1 MRALR
6 IAVALLMLAG
16 AGLAQTS
23 SEQNLRLDQV
33 VDRIVQQEAN
43 FMDSLH
49 HYAPLVETY
58 IQEMQLEKELGAVP
72 LRDTYFLAKADFS
85 QGIRDRIFIGA
96 GSNEHHR
103 LAAFSKLKPGSPF
116 AMRFVEAGFLQ
127 GIILDT
133 GGFDQSNYKF
143 DLLRREFLGDVRCM
157 VFDVTPRKGS
167 GQGRF
172 MGRIWVEDQDYH
184 VVRFSGVRVNAPK
197 FRYYFHFD
205 SWRVNM
211 GPAPGVWLPA
221 YVYTEEND
229 KEFGGVHHAHFK
241 AQTRLWGYN
250 LRNAN
255 RQDEMTSVLVEAP
268 NAVADHSE
276 QTQDRGPLEALHA
289 WQRQSEDNVTDRM
302 ERAGLL
308 APRGDVEKV
317 LETVVNNIVVT
328 NNLDIQP
335 EVRCRVLLTA
345 PLESFT
351 MAHTIVV
358 SRGLIDTLPD
368 EASLGMVLAH
378 ELAHVV
384 LGHALDTRWA
394 FSDRMIFSDYEAF
407 RRLDFRR
414 NPVEEQAADEK
425 AVELLQKSPYA
436 GKLNEGGLFLRALSA
451 RSKEVP
457 NLVTAHLGNRMAL
470 GNSAVRLQNV
480 AQSAPE
486 LNLKQVDQ
494 IAALPLGARLKVDPW
509 SDRVEMMKSK
519 PLAATSAREKMPFE
533 VTPFAPFLTRRP
545 AGAAP
550 LSGGTTAQASPAPA
564 AAETPAVVVEDK
576 PSTQDR

>member
-1 MRALR
+1 MRALK

-16 AGLAQTS
+16 AGLAQTTS
-23 SEQNLRLDQV
+23 TPNMTLDQV
-33 VDRIVQQEAN
+33 VDRVVQQEAA

-49 HYAPLVETY
+49 DYGPLVETY
-58 IQEMQLEKELGAVP
+58 IQEMHADKELGTVP
-72 LRDTYFLAKADFS
+72 ERDQYFLAKADFS

-96 GSNEHHR
+96 GSNSARHR
-103 LAAFSKLKPGSPF
+103 LAVFSKLLPASPF
-116 AMRFVEAGFLQ
+116 VMKYVEAGFLQ

-143 DLLRREFLGDVRCM
+143 DFLRREFLGDVRCL

-184 VVRFSGVRVNAPK
+184 VVRFSGVRVNAPRL
-197 FRYYFHFD
+197 RYYFHFD

-211 GPAPGVWLPA
+211 GPGAWLPA

-250 LRNAN
+250 LKNAN

-268 NAVADHSE
+268 NAVSDHSE

-317 LETVVNNIVVT
+317 LETVVNNILVT
-328 NNLDIQP
+328 NNIDIQP

-345 PLESFT
+345 PLESFA
-351 MAHTIVV
+351 MAHTIVI

-368 EASLGMVLAH
+368 EASLAMILSH
-378 ELAHVV
+378 ELGHIV

-414 NPVEEQAADEK
+414 NPAEELAADQK
-425 AVELLQKSPYA
+425 AVELLQKSPYN
-436 GKLNEGGLFLRALSA
+436 GKLNEGGLFLRALA
-451 RSKEVP
+451 LRSKELP
-457 NLVTAHLGNRMAL
+457 NLVTAHLGNRLAL
-470 GNSAVRLQNV
+470 GNQVVRLQTV
-480 AQSAPE
+480 AQSSPE
-486 LNLKQVDQ
+486 LKLTQVDQ
-494 IAALPLGARLKVDPW
+494 IAALPLGARLKLDPW

-545 AGAAP
+545 SSSAAAA
-550 LSGGTTAQASPAPA
+550 SGGTTAQATPA
-564 AAETPAVVVEDK
+564 AAPVAPPTAAVEEKPATED
-576 PSTQDR
+576 R

>member
-1 MRALR
+1 MRVMR
-6 IAVALLMLAG
+6 IAVAVLMLAG
-16 AGLAQTS
+16 MGLSQSA
-23 SEQNLRLDQV
+23 SEQNMRLDQV
-33 VDRIVQQEAN
+33 VDRVVQQEAR
-43 FMDSLH
+43 FMDSLRI
-49 HYAPLVETY
+49 YSPLVETY
-58 IQEMQLEKELGAVP
+58 IQETRADKELGQVP
-72 LRDTYFLAKADFS
+72 ERDHYFLAKADFS
-85 QGIRDRIFIGA
+85 QSIRDRLFIG
-96 GSNEHHR
+96 GDSGNGHHR
-103 LAAFSKLKPGSPF
+103 LKFISKLYANPF
-116 AMRFVEAGFLQ
+116 QMKFVETGFLQ
-127 GIILDT
+127 GIIVDT

-172 MGRIWVEDQDYH
+172 MGRIWVEDQNYQI
-184 VVRFSGVRVNAPK
+184 VRFSGVRVNAPK

-211 GPAPGVWLPA
+211 GPGMWLPA

-276 QTQDRGPLEALHA
+276 QSQDRGPLEALHA
-289 WQRQSEDNVTDRM
+289 WQRQSEDNVVDRM

-317 LETVVNNIVVT
+317 LETVVNNIIVT

-351 MAHTIVV
+351 MAHTIVI

-368 EASLGMVLAH
+368 EASLAMILAH
-378 ELAHVV
+378 ELGHVT
-384 LGHALDTRWA
+384 LGHAIDTRWA
-394 FSDRMIFSDYEAF
+394 FSDRMIFSDDEAF
-407 RRLDFRR
+407 NRLDFRR
-414 NPVEEQAADEK
+414 TPAEEQAADQK

-436 GKLNEGGLFLRALSA
+436 GKLNEGGLFLRALSS
-451 RSKEVP
+451 RSKELP
-457 NLVTAHLGNRMAL
+457 NLVSAHLGNRLAL
-470 GNSAVRLQNV
+470 GNQVVRLQTV
-480 AQSAPE
+480 EQTAPA
-486 LNLKQVDQ
+486 LNLSQPDQ

-509 SDRVEMMKSK
+509 SDRVDMMKSK
-519 PLAATSAREKMPFE
+519 PTAATSAREKMPFE
-533 VTPFAPFLTRRP
+533 VTPFMPFLTRKP
-545 AGAAP
+545 SNAAP
-550 LSGGTTAQASPAPA
+550 ASGGTTAQASPAAAPVASPTPAVEEKA
-564 AAETPAVVVEDK
+564 AAEN
-576 PSTQDR
+576 R